1 MPTFGEFETFGNPYA
16 ASDVRSHVST
26 IWQARKSG
34 AAGEQLYAI
43 KCYAPRRRAPSPNQP
58 DEALAHDQCLEF
70 LEGIKQIKKAQSEGG
85 RGLTPIHALGTTPT
99 EAWYVTDFYSR
110 KDLNAWI
117 DRKGEVNGAVLRHV
131 VYSVVTTCLAL
142 KRSRGCSHGNLKP
155 SNIFLAGKP
164 RDLRQT
170 PLLLSDAYPAAPLQ
184 LSRLQPDDRN
194 EAGELLNQVMEVQ
207 DLAAIGKLVL
217 QLVEGRLLTRAD
229 DYNYPVARSGE
240 WDALGKDSGYWLEW
254 CNKLL
259 NPQLSLETLNLETLA
274 REFGPRKLG
283 PWDPGNLRPILAG
296 AGVILLLVGVG
307 AFLLHR
313 NTTRSSKDIPFNQVP
328 VAENQALEVTAG
340 KQNTITLRGNDPKGA
355 KLSYIVVARPKQGTL
370 SGTPPTLTYT
380 AGRAATGGDAFSFKV
395 NNGRRDSAAATVSI
409 TISESP
415 PVAENQAVGVTAG
428 EAKPIMLKG
437 NDPKGMKLSYTVV
450 VQPKQGRLSGVP
462 PALTYTAERTAS
474 GSDSF
479 TFKVNNGR
487 KDSAPATVSIT
498 ISEPPPIA
506 ENQAVEVTAGEAKP
520 ITLKGN
526 DPKGAKLSYSVV
538 AQPKL
543 GKLIGTP
550 PALTY
555 TAGRTI
561 TESDSFTFKVNNG
574 RKDSAPAT
582 VNITTGEPPPIAE
595 NQAVEVTAGEAKP
608 IALRGNDPKGAKLSY
623 TVVVQPKQGR
633 LSGVPPALTYTAER
647 TASGSDSFTFN
658 VNNSRKD
665 SAPATVS
672 ITISEPPP
680 VAENQAVEVTAGE
693 SKPITLGGNDPRGAK
708 LNYTVAAQPK
718 QGTLIG
724 TPPTLTYTAWRTA
737 TGSDD
742 FSFKVNNGK
751 KDSAP
756 ATVSITISEPPPV
769 AENQAVEVTAGE
781 PKPITLKGNDPKGA
795 KLSYSVVAQPKQ
807 GALSVAPPGLT
818 YTAERTATG
827 SDSFTF
833 KVNNGRKDSAPA
845 TVSIT
850 ISEPPPIADNQAV
863 EVTAGEPKRIT
874 LNGSDPKG
882 AKLSYQVVQNPKQ
895 GTLSGTE
902 SALTY
907 TANLTASG
915 SDSFRFKVSNG
926 TKDSAPATVNIT
938 IHEYQPPPLATGQ
951 TVEVTAG
958 EAKPITLRGSDSK
971 GAKLSYQVVQNPK
984 KGRLTG
990 IPPQLTYTAD
1000 QTASGSDSFNF
1011 KVNDGQ
1017 KDSEKAASV
1026 TIEIA
1031 KFNQPPVATPQT
1043 VVVTAGEAKTITLGG
1058 NDPEGAKL
1066 SYSVVQNPT
1075 KGTLSGTAPVL
1086 TYSTDQTAS
1095 GNDSF
1100 TFNVNDG
1107 QKDSEKAAT
1116 VSIGIQ
1122 NEFKQHLDN
1131 AHGHLAEGG
1140 LAAAKTEAQKALDL
1154 RPTEPA
1160 AKELMTEI
1168 MNRLNLRAL
1177 DLQLINL
1184 MRQLRVR
1191 PSGTQ
1196 LQVKDGTATPLPD
1209 TALDNSVWDDLE
1221 KSANKVKSGY
1231 GAPLDAERQKN
1242 LKKVFDAI
1250 SAGRFR

>member
-479 TFKVNNGR
+479 TFNVNNGRKESAPAAVSITIGEPPPVAENQALEVTPGESKMITLGGTDAKGKKLSYMEVVKPKQGRLSGVPPVLTYTAERTASGSDSFTFKVNNGR

-882 AKLSYQVVQNPKQ
+882 AKLSYQVVQNPK
-895 GTLSGTE
+895 
-902 SALTY
+902 
-907 TANLTASG
+907 
-915 SDSFRFKVSNG
+915 
-926 TKDSAPATVNIT
+926 
-938 IHEYQPPPLATGQ
+938 
-951 TVEVTAG
+951 
-958 EAKPITLRGSDSK
+958 
-971 GAKLSYQVVQNPK
+971 